1 MNLNYL
7 KYLLLITLF
16 SISGCA
22 SMSGP
27 SDPRDPLESYN
38 RAAYEFND
46 SFDQYLLKPVA
57 EGYEAITPDPIMKG
71 INNFFSNLD
80 DILVIFNDL
89 LQLKPMQ
96 FASDTGRFIINST
109 LGLGGFIDWASDMN
123 MPKHNEDFGQTLG
136 YWGVPEGPYFVIP
149 FWGPSTIRD
158 TAGLLVDSAQFD
170 PIWQEVENGFP
181 TEHRERGLS
190 WGATAVKT
198 VDTRASLLKAE
209 NILNEAALDRYTF
222 IREAFLQRRLN
233 LVYDGNPPEE
243 PVEFN
248 EDELFD
254 FDEPDT
260 PTEKPTD
267 EPKDAPKIES
277 GNIINE

>member
-1 MNLNYL
+1 MKIIHL
-7 KYLLLITLF
+7 KYLLIIF
-16 SISGCA
+16 STIISGCA
-22 SMSGP
+22 SVNGP
-27 SDPRDPLESYN
+27 ADPRDPLESYN

-46 SFDQYLLKPVA
+46 GFDRYLLKPVA
-57 EGYEAITPDPIMKG
+57 EGYEAITPDPIMTG

-80 DILVIFNDL
+80 DIIVIFNDL

-109 LGLGGFIDWASDMN
+109 LGLAGFIDWASDMN
-123 MPKHNEDFGQTLG
+123 MPKHQEDFGQTLG

-170 PIWQEVENGFP
+170 PVWQEVENGFP

-190 WGATAVKT
+190 WGVTAVKA

-233 LVYDGNPPEE
+233 LVHDGNPPEE
-243 PVEFN
+243 AIEFD

-254 FDEPDT
+254 FDEP
-260 PTEKPTD
+260 E
-267 EPKDAPKIES
+267 APKQ
-277 GNIINE
+277 

>member
-1 MNLNYL
+1 MKLNYL
-7 KYLLLITLF
+7 KYLLLISSLIT
-16 SISGCA
+16 SGCA
-22 SMSGP
+22 SVSGP
-27 SDPRDPLESYN
+27 TDPRDPLESYN
-38 RAAYEFND
+38 RVAYEFND
-46 SFDQYLLKPVA
+46 GFDRYLLKPVA
-57 EGYEAITPDPIMKG
+57 EGYEAITPDPVMTG

-80 DILVIFNDL
+80 DIIVIFNDL

-109 LGLGGFIDWASDMN
+109 LGLAGFIDWASDMN
-123 MPKHNEDFGQTLG
+123 MPKHQEDFGQTLG

-158 TAGLLVDSAQFD
+158 TTGLLVDSAQFD

-181 TEHRERGLS
+181 TSHRERGLS
-190 WGATAVKT
+190 WGVTAVKAI
-198 VDTRASLLKAE
+198 DTRASLLKAE

-243 PVEFN
+243 PIEFD

-254 FDEPDT
+254 FDEP
-260 PTEKPTD
+260 EKPSMNP
-267 EPKDAPKIES
+267 E
-277 GNIINE
+277 NN